1 MSCKNTE
8 CGIFDS
14 LLYKMKPSKGGR
26 SNQRK
31 ITDIDFTI
39 LIRGIS
45 K

>member
-8 CGIFDS
+8 YGIFDS
-14 LLYKMKPSKGGR
+14 LLYKMKPNKGGR

-31 ITDIDFTI
+31 IIEIDFTI
-39 LIRGIS
+39 LIRSIS